1 LIEGLKEFERTLFL
15 LSRFAADHAPAE
27 IWQDYQSL

>member
-1 LIEGLKEFERTLFL
+1 LIEGLKEIERTLFL
-15 LSRFAADHAPAE
+15 LSRCAADHAPAE